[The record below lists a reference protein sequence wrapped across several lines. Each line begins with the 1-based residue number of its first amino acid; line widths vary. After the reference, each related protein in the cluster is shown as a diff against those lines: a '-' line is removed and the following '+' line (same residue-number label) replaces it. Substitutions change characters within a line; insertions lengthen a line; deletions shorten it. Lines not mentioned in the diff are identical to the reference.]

1 MKMEGVR
8 RGPPNTVRHH
18 GEEKEEEVEESSRV
32 LILRYYSSIGREG
45 LRKTI
50 RNLSLQS

>member
-8 RGPPNTVRHH
+8 RGPPKTVRHH
-18 GEEKEEEVEESSRV
+18 GEEKEEEVEESSCG
-32 LILRYYSSIGREG
+32 LILRYYSSIGWGG

-50 RNLSLQS
+50 RNLSPQS